1 MSQLPIADVLP
12 QLLEAVQHSSQT
24 IVKAEPGAGKSTFFP
39 LQLLLSGQCSG
50 KIVMLEP
57 RRIAARNIATY
68 LAEQLGEKVGQRVG
82 YRIRGETRV
91 GPETQLEI
99 VTEGIMTRM
108 VQSDPELT
116 GIDVVI
122 FDEFHERSLHADTA
136 LAFCLEVQAALR
148 DDLTL
153 VVMSATL
160 DQQALLGL
168 LPDATY
174 IHSSGRQFPV
184 DIRHKGLNAN
194 ERMTGVMAKQIES
207 LLKEESGSI
216 LAFLPG
222 AGAINQVMESLT
234 HLPSDVMVC
243 PLYGQLS
250 FAQQQKA
257 LAPAPLGQ
265 RKVVLATNIAETSL
279 TIEGIRI
286 VVDSGLERV
295 ARFDPKTGITR
306 LIEGRCA
313 QSSATQRAG
322 RAGRLEPGI
331 CVRLYSESQ
340 GLQQPKTP
348 TPEIMQSD
356 LTALALEL
364 AFWGAH
370 DVSGLAWLDLPP
382 KAALAQA
389 RDLLQ
394 TLGLMKEDG
403 QLTSMGRQAHQLGVD
418 PRLAAMLLKV
428 QAMPELITVAI
439 ALAAIMEEP
448 EKNVINLS
456 HSVLRW
462 QDSKH
467 PKSSILL
474 SRAKQIAALCHT
486 SFDLR
491 KVTAQHLGLVACLA
505 FPDRVAMLRPNSHGE
520 FVLSNGHGAM
530 VDEFDGLASE
540 AYLVVLDI
548 QRHQQQSS
556 RIFSALPVD
565 IHQLEALFPELFMTR
580 DYVDWDDKVG
590 KLVAEKQI
598 CLGKLTLQRQALPT
612 PSKEKMTQ
620 ALLNYVSRKG
630 LNVLHWDESA
640 NEWLTRVRCAI
651 NWLPEE
657 AWPAMDEA
665 SLLATLNEW
674 LGPYLVGLTSAKQL
688 SKVSVIDALAAR
700 LGWPLNQQID
710 EWLPKHHVMPTGT
723 QKKIRYQLG
732 MAPIL
737 SVRMQEV
744 FGEKCSPIVAKGTQT
759 VVMELLSPAQRP
771 LQITQDLAGFWQG
784 AYKEVQK
791 EMKGRYPK
799 HVWPDDPANHI
810 ATTKTKRQLNS

>member
-24 IVKAEPGAGKSTFFP
+24 IVKAEPGAGKSTYFP
-39 LQLLLSGQCSG
+39 LHLLLSGQCRG

-57 RRIAARNIATY
+57 RRIAARNIALY

-148 DDLTL
+148 DELKL

-168 LPDATY
+168 MPNAKY
-174 IHSSGRQFPV
+174 IYCVGRQFPV
-184 DIRHKGLNAN
+184 DVRHLSINAN
-194 ERMTGVMAKQIES
+194 ERMVAVMAKQIER
-207 LLKEESGSI
+207 LLREESGSI

-222 AGAINQVMESLT
+222 AGSINQVLERLT
-234 HLPSDVMVC
+234 DLPADVVVS
-243 PLYGQLS
+243 PLYGQLD
-250 FAQQQKA
+250 FTQQQKA
-257 LAPAPLGQ
+257 LAPASSGQ

-306 LIEGRCA
+306 LVEGRCA
-313 QSSATQRAG
+313 QSSAIQRAG

-331 CVRLYSESQ
+331 CIRLYSESQ

-348 TPEIMQSD
+348 VPEIMQSD

-370 DVSGLAWLDLPP
+370 DAKDLAWLDVPP
-382 KAALAQA
+382 AAALAQA
-389 RDLLQ
+389 RGLLQ
-394 TLGLMKEDG
+394 SLGLMKNDG
-403 QLTSMGRQAHQLGVD
+403 QLTSMGREAHQLGID

-428 QAMPELITVAI
+428 REKPAFFNAAL
-439 ALAAIMEEP
+439 ALAALAEEP
-448 EKNVINLS
+448 EKNVTNLGYS
-456 HSVLRW
+456 LFRW
-462 QDSKH
+462 QENKH
-467 PKSSILL
+467 PKASSLL
-474 SRAKQIAALCHT
+474 TRAQQLAALCQA
-486 SFDLR
+486 SFQLR
-491 KVTAQHLGLVACLA
+491 QVTAPHLGLVASLA
-505 FPDRVAMLRPNSHGE
+505 FPDRIAMLRHNSHGD

-530 VDEFDGLASE
+530 VDEFDSLALE
-540 AYLVVLDI
+540 PYLVVLDI
-548 QRHQQQSS
+548 QRQQQQSS

-565 IHQLEALFPELFMTR
+565 LAQLETNFPELFLLQEK
-580 DYVDWDDKVG
+580 VDWDDNTG
-590 KLVAEKQI
+590 KLVSERQT
-598 CLGKLTLQRQALPT
+598 CLGKLIVRRQGLPA

-630 LNVLHWDESA
+630 LNVLQWDDFA
-640 NEWLTRVRCAI
+640 HEWLTRVRCAI
-651 NWLPEE
+651 TWLPQE
-657 AWPAMDEA
+657 AWPEMDDQ
-665 SLLATLNEW
+665 SLLASIDEW
-674 LGPYLVGLTSAKQL
+674 LSPYLHGLTSAKQL
-688 SKVSVIDALAAR
+688 SQVSVVEALSAR
-700 LGWPLNQQID
+700 LAWPLNQQLD
-710 EWLPKHHVMPTGT
+710 EWLPTHHIMPTGT
-723 QKKIRYQLG
+723 KKKIRYQLG
-732 MAPIL
+732 MSPIL

-744 FGEKCSPIVAKGTQT
+744 FGEKQSPTVAKGTQT

-784 AYKEVQK
+784 AYREVQK

-799 HVWPDDPANHI
+799 HVWPDDPANHV